1 MASMLP
7 DTCERPARWRR
18 ELIPVIAVAG
28 LAADYLSPPAAWT
41 ILLPFGCVA
50 LLLGL
55 RKPVAAALVFLLSS
69 WVLLPSAAR
78 LTLAVEDLRGARQLL
93 VVDGATMPSLA
104 DDLADPCLPAAT
116 RVVSLP
122 FGSGHLVNPRWA
134 LRRAIVTFADV
145 HNAMVIERWH
155 RGAWGCRPIPADE

>member
-1 MASMLP
+1 MASMLS
-7 DTCERPARWRR
+7 DTRERPDRWRR

-28 LAADYLSPPAAWT
+28 LAADYLSPAAMWT

-55 RKPVAAALVFLLSS
+55 RRPVTAAIVFLLSS
-69 WVLLPSAAR
+69 WVLIPSAAR
-78 LTLAVEDLRGARQLL
+78 LTLAIEDMRGVHQLL
-93 VVDGATMPSLA
+93 TVDGATIPALA
-104 DDLADPCLPAAT
+104 DDLADPCLPPAT

-122 FGSGHLVNPRWA
+122 VGSGHLVNPRWA
-134 LRRAIVTFADV
+134 LRRTIVTFADV

-155 RGAWGCRPIPADE
+155 HGAWGCRSIPADE

>member
-1 MASMLP
+1 MASMLS
-7 DTCERPARWRR
+7 DTRERPLRWRR

-28 LAADYLSPPAAWT
+28 LAADYLSPPATWT
-41 ILLPFGCVA
+41 ILLPFGCVM

-55 RKPVAAALVFLLSS
+55 RKPVAAAIVFLLSS
-69 WVLLPSAAR
+69 WVLVPGAGR
-78 LTLAVEDLRGARQLL
+78 LTLAVEDLRGAHQLL
-93 VVDGATMPSLA
+93 AVDGATIPTLE
-104 DDLADPCLPAAT
+104 DDMADPCLPPAT

-145 HNAMVIERWH
+145 H
-155 RGAWGCRPIPADE
+155 